1 MGGRAAEGVSARLAA
16 VVGLVQVVARLGF
29 PGVKIEMK
37 KISRSRSISILPG
50 VAALVGAEASLEP
63 VVAALEG
70 AGAEAIQDFAA
81 RLEGSEVGRA
91 GVLGKLEGQQDLDSS
106 CLVAELGVDLG

>member
-37 KISRSRSISILPG
+37 KISSRSLSILPG